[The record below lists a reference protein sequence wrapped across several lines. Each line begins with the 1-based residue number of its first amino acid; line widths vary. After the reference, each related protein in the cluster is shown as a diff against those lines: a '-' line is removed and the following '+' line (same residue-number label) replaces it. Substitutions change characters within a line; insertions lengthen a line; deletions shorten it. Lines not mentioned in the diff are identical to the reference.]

1 MSELFN
7 IKSMMLYIYWDL
19 YVTEL
24 YSKNKESY
32 YSFIIYINCSVYEF
46 FFILRSSHVK

>member
-1 MSELFN
+1 MFKLFN

-24 YSKNKESY
+24 YSKNRESY
-32 YSFIIYINCSVYEF
+32 YSFIICINCFVCKF
-46 FFILRSSHVK
+46 FFTFRLLYVE